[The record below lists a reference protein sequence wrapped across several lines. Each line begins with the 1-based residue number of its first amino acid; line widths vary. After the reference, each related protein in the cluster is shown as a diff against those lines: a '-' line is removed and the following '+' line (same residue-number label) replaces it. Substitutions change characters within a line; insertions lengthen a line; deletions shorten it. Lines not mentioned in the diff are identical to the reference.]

1 MHEPIPFL
9 TPLQRKEAE
18 ARLEAAQANLDRV
31 LAATAQFDPS
41 DADHLMNLSQR
52 ILRLAVKGEHLGPFA
67 LTLAGA
73 QMAVDF
79 CQIPE
84 APEDKGRIIRL
95 DGETLQ

>member
-1 MHEPIPFL
+1 MPEPVPFL

-18 ARLEAAQANLDRV
+18 ARLAAAQGNLDRV
-31 LAATAQFDPS
+31 LAATALFPPQETEK
-41 DADHLMNLSQR
+41 LMDLAQR

-84 APEDKGRIIRL
+84 PPEDEGRIIRL